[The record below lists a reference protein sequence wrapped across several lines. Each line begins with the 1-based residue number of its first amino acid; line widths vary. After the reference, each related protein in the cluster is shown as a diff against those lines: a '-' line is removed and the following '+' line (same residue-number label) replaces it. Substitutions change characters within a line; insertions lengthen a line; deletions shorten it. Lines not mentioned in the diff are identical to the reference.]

1 MVSVHKMYMK
11 LLLFSMYFG
20 YFTALTTI
28 NVAIVI
34 AGFVLDGL
42 GCDSTALGKYWYLS
56 AAETSF
62 QSILILFFA
71 VKNIKLLR
79 NLKNN

>member
-1 MVSVHKMYMK
+1 MY
-11 LLLFSMYFG
+11 LG
-20 YFTALTTI
+20 YFIALTTI

-34 AGFVLDGL
+34 AGFVLDGM
-42 GCDSTALGKYWYLS
+42 GCDSKALGNYWYLS
-56 AAETSF
+56 AAETTV

-79 NLKNN
+79 NFQNN